1 MMKIRLLA
9 ALLIPAAVFAQTI
22 VIHNARVVDGT
33 GAPAVVATVVI
44 RDGRIAAV
52 APDAAI
58 PAGARVV
65 EAAGRTLLPG
75 LFDLHTHARAS
86 AAPTGSTLAGDWP
99 KDLAAYLVCGVTSI
113 DDFGNYGEQFEPMR
127 RLLSTGA
134 VAGPRVHLAAR
145 ISPPEGHGTEGGQ
158 GDMFTLEAA
167 TPEQAH
173 FVMQK
178 ALAWRPDVIK
188 VFTDGWRYGASPALA
203 SMNEETI
210 AAIVADAHR
219 AGLKVLT
226 HTVSLEN
233 ARITVRAGVD
243 SLVHGVQDRDLDED
257 FLALMKSKGTAYVS
271 TLAVYEPRNRL
282 AVLPTMQG
290 LLEPAIVDLL
300 GLPRAAAARRT
311 EPGAEPTIRPAE
323 RWAHLLHNE
332 RALFA
337 AGIPIGNGTDA
348 GMGGVYHGWASL
360 HEMELATQAGLTPL
374 QAITAATLTSARIL
388 GADREL
394 GSIQPGKLADL
405 VLIDGRPDEQ
415 IGDIYKTARVF
426 LGGREFDPA
435 VLRALI
441 QSDGPTPLPARA
453 IEPLLDDFE
462 RPDGRTALGTLRI
475 YSTDPGIDHSRML
488 FTVVPRAD
496 AGHNLLIQA
505 AMGPKQ
511 RNYVRLH
518 LPLTPGGIEPA
529 DLSRFHGI
537 ALDARGEG
545 DYTLGIATAAART
558 GDFHARFQ
566 AGSAWKT
573 VKLDFADFD
582 AARPETARQATP
594 PAWTGRDAREI
605 WIELAGPAGSARWL
619 EVDNLTFY

>member
-1 MMKIRLLA
+1 MMRIRLLA
-9 ALLIPAAVFAQTI
+9 VFLPAALFAQT
-22 VIHNARVVDGT
+22 VAIHNARVVDGN

-44 RDGRIAAV
+44 RDGRISAV

-58 PAGARVV
+58 PAGARVI
-65 EAAGRTLLPG
+65 EAAGRTLIPG
-75 LFDLHTHARAS
+75 LFDLHTHLRAS
-86 AAPTGSTLAGDWP
+86 AAPTGAALAGDWP
-99 KDLAAYLVCGVTSI
+99 KALAAYLACGVTSV

-127 RLLSTGA
+127 RLLATGA

-173 FVMQK
+173 FAMRK

-188 VFTDGWRYGASPALA
+188 VFTDGWRYSSSPALA

-243 SLVHGVQDRDLDED
+243 SLVHGVQDRDIDED
-257 FLALMKSKGTAYVS
+257 FLALMKSKGTAYVT
-271 TLAVYEPRNRL
+271 TLSVYEPRNRL
-282 AVLPTMQG
+282 ALLPTMQG
-290 LLEPAIVDLL
+290 LLEPAIVDFI
-300 GLPRAAAARRT
+300 GLPRPATARRAET
-311 EPGAEPTIRPAE
+311 APAEPTIRPAE

-332 RALFA
+332 RVLFA
-337 AGIPIGNGTDA
+337 AGIPVGNGTDA
-348 GMGGVYHGWASL
+348 GMGGTYHGWASL
-360 HEMELATQAGLTPL
+360 HEMELAHEAGLTPL

-388 GADREL
+388 GVDKEL

-435 VLRALI
+435 ALRALI
-441 QSDGPTPLPARA
+441 QSAGATPLPARA
-453 IEPLLDDFE
+453 VGALLDDFE

-488 FTVVPRAD
+488 FTVVPRGD
-496 AGHNLLIQA
+496 AGHDLLIQA
-505 AMGPKQ
+505 AMGPKD

-518 LPLTPGGIEPA
+518 LPLTPGAIEPA
-529 DLSRFHGI
+529 DLSRFRGI

-545 DYTLGIATAAART
+545 DYTLGIVTATARS
-558 GDFHARFQ
+558 GDFHTRFQ

-573 VKLDFADFD
+573 FKLDFADFESP
-582 AARPETARQATP
+582 RPETGRQSTP
-594 PAWTGRDAREI
+594 PAWTGRDAREL

-619 EVDNLTFY
+619 EVDNLSFY